1 MKTTAKLICSTF
13 ILAAFIVL
21 LSACASTRNSEKET
35 REFLEKQTAG
45 VHDVLKEHDAEIA
58 AADKGN
64 ELPLRFQNPTF
75 LLDEVDQQDLTGS
88 EFSIPVGADV
98 SSTEPVPLRDI
109 MKKLAKFHNMNIS
122 WASDVNQQFLV
133 DVHIR
138 AEDDFFTAID
148 NILRQLDYHYQTEG
162 QTLIVKN
169 KETRKF
175 YVSIPALAS
184 TFENAVG
191 GDVLGGTGG
200 DEHDMSGT
208 IKLKNS
214 FSEGAELDV
223 WKSIRENLDKILEI
237 WSGGSAQVGEK
248 SSGESDEG
256 ETTTSS
262 SSHSESTGQGYY
274 FIDKSIGMIT
284 VTAPRSIMKQV
295 ENYMTNLK
303 KELYRQVSIEA
314 KIIEVTL
321 NSNNHT
327 GLDWAKLLEQ
337 TADLANGVS
346 VNLDFQKL
354 NPLYRSEGTQNKFL
368 TIPDHS
374 FELFLD
380 AMTQQGH
387 VEVLSNPRINVMN
400 GQPAMISIG
409 TTIRYIDNVSVDV
422 DSDTGVRT
430 YSAEPGTV
438 MAGLGL
444 GIVATIVDDK
454 EVVLNLTPVTSSLE
468 EDPIENITFGD
479 GGVMGLPR
487 VKIREMNTNARVKNG
502 EMLVIGG
509 LIDDRKQYDENKVVG
524 LGDVAGKL
532 FKTDGD
538 IVRKSELVIVLRPI
552 IHNL

>member
-1 MKTTAKLICSTF
+1 MKTTAKLICTSF
-13 ILAAFIVL
+13 VLAAFIVL
-21 LSACASTRNSEKET
+21 LSSCASQYDKEKEVK
-35 REFLEKQTAG
+35 EFMEKQTAG
-45 VHDVLKEHDAEIA
+45 VHDVLKDHDAEIA
-58 AADKGN
+58 EANQGN

-75 LLDEVDQQDLTGS
+75 LLDEVDQLDLPDSDFT
-88 EFSIPVGADV
+88 IPVGADV

-122 WASDVNQQFLV
+122 WASDVNQKFLV

-138 AEDDFFTAID
+138 AEDDFFAAID
-148 NILRQLDYHYQTEG
+148 NILRQVDYHYKTEG
-162 QTLIVKN
+162 QTLIIKN

-175 YVSIPALAS
+175 YVAIPALAS
-184 TFENAVG
+184 TYENAVG

-200 DEHDMSGT
+200 EEHDMSGT
-208 IKLKNS
+208 IKLKNA
-214 FSEGAELDV
+214 FSEGADLDI
-223 WKSIRENLDKILEI
+223 WKSIRENMDKILEI
-237 WSGGSAQVGEK
+237 WSGGSAEVAEE
-248 SSGESDEG
+248 SGNEG
-256 ETTTSS
+256 DTASTS
-262 SSHSESTGQGYY
+262 SSHSETTGQGYY

-295 ENYMTNLK
+295 DNYITNLK

-321 NSNNHT
+321 AHDNHT
-327 GLDWAKLLEQ
+327 GLDWAKLLQQ
-337 TADLANGVS
+337 TADLANGF
-346 VNLDFQKL
+346 NMKIDFQKL
-354 NPLYRSEGTQNKFL
+354 NPNFYDSGTQNRFL
-368 TIPDHS
+368 TISDHS

-422 DSDTGVRT
+422 DSDSGVRT

-438 MAGLGL
+438 MAGLGI
-444 GIVATIVDDK
+444 GIVATIIDDK
-454 EVVLNLTPVTSSLE
+454 EVILNLTPVTSSLE

-502 EMLVIGG
+502 DMLVIGG
-509 LIDDRKQYDENKVVG
+509 LIDDRKQYDEDKVVG

-538 IVRKSELVIVLRPI
+538 IIKKSELVIVLRPV
-552 IHNL
+552 IHNI

>member
-1 MKTTAKLICSTF
+1 MKTTAKLICTSFVLTA
-13 ILAAFIVL
+13 ILIL
-21 LSACASTRNSEKET
+21 LSACATYDKEKET
-35 REFLEKQTAG
+35 REFMEKQTVG

-58 AADKGN
+58 GANQGN
-64 ELPLRFQNPTF
+64 ELPIRFQNPTF
-75 LLDEVDQQDLTGS
+75 LLDEVDQLDMADSDFT
-88 EFSIPVGADV
+88 IPVGADV

-122 WASDVNQQFLV
+122 WASDVNQKFLV

-138 AEDDFFTAID
+138 AEEDFFAAID
-148 NILRQLDYHYQTEG
+148 NILRQVDYHYKTEG
-162 QTLIVKN
+162 QTLIIKN

-175 YVSIPALAS
+175 YVAIPALAS
-184 TFENAVG
+184 KYENAVG

-200 DEHDMSGT
+200 EEHDMSGT
-208 IKLKNS
+208 IKLKNG
-214 FSEGAELDV
+214 FSEGADLDV
-223 WKSIRENLDKILEI
+223 WKSIRENMDKILEI
-237 WSGGSAQVGEK
+237 WSGGSAEVAEE
-248 SSGESDEG
+248 SGNEEA
-256 ETTTSS
+256 TAAP
-262 SSHSESTGQGYY
+262 SSHSETTGQGYY

-284 VTAPRSIMKQV
+284 VTAPRSIMTQV
-295 ENYMTNLK
+295 DNYITNLK

-321 NSNNHT
+321 TADNHT
-327 GLDWAKLLEQ
+327 GLDWGKLLQQ
-337 TADLANGVS
+337 TVELANGFD

-354 NPLYRSEGTQNKFL
+354 NPNFYASGTQNRFL
-368 TIPDHS
+368 TISDHS

-438 MAGLGL
+438 MAGLGI
-444 GIVATIVDDK
+444 GIVATIIDDK
-454 EVVLNLTPVTSSLE
+454 EVILNLTPVTSSLE

-502 EMLVIGG
+502 DMLVIGG
-509 LIDDRKQYDENKVVG
+509 LIDDRKQYDEDKVVG

-538 IVRKSELVIVLRPI
+538 IVRKSELVIILRPV
-552 IHNL
+552 IHNI